1 MFSNNNRNA
10 RSESKSVMPSSNVN
24 IIGSGTT
31 IQGDIVSEGDIR
43 IDGQVNGLVS
53 TKAKIVVGPEG
64 EIIGDLI
71 CQSADILGKVTGIIK
86 VEDLLFLKGNALVK
100 GDLYTA
106 HFEMEPTAKF
116 NGRCY
121 MEPEEVAAANQ
132 KDKDKNG
139 KQQQQQQQPAKEK
152 IEGQQA

>member
-1 MFSNNNRNA
+1 ML
-10 RSESKSVMPSSNVN
+10 PSSTIN
-24 IIGSGTT
+24 IIGTGTT
-31 IQGDIVSEGDIR
+31 IQGDIVCEGDIR

-64 EIIGDLI
+64 DIIGDLV

-86 VEDLLFLKGNALVK
+86 VEELLFLKGNALVK
-100 GDLYTA
+100 GDVYTA

-121 MEPEEVAAANQ
+121 MDEEHRPDLQ
-132 KDKDKNG
+132 KHG
-139 KQQQQQQQPAKEK
+139 KSVLQEAE
-152 IEGQQA
+152 

>member
-1 MFSNNNRNA
+1 MFNKGNTK
-10 RSESKSVMPSSNVN
+10 SESKIMMPTSNVN
-24 IIGSGTT
+24 IIGSGTS
-31 IQGDIVSEGDIR
+31 IQGDIVCEGDIR

-64 EIIGDLI
+64 EITGDLV

-86 VEDLLFLKGNALVK
+86 VDDLLFLKGNALVK
-100 GDLYTA
+100 GDVYTV

-121 MEPEEVAAANQ
+121 MDEGVTPVVEPS
-132 KDKDKNG
+132 KGKNG
-139 KQQQQQQQPAKEK
+139 KSVQKEATT
-152 IEGQQA
+152 EQAQ

>member
-1 MFSNNNRNA
+1 MFSNNNRNN
-10 RSESKSVMPSSNVN
+10 RSESKTVMPTSNVN
-24 IIGSGTT
+24 IIGSGTS
-31 IQGDIVSEGDIR
+31 IQGDIVCEGDIR

-64 EIIGDLI
+64 EIIGDLV
-71 CQSADILGKVTGIIK
+71 CQSADIIGKVTGIIR

-100 GDLYTA
+100 GDVYTA

-121 MEPEEVAAANQ
+121 MEQEDLAAAPNL
-132 KDKDKNG
+132 KERNG
-139 KQQQQQQQPAKEK
+139 RSVVTEK
-152 IEGQQA
+152 ASEEA

>member
-1 MFSNNNRNA
+1 
-10 RSESKSVMPSSNVN
+10 MPTSNVN
-24 IIGSGTT
+24 IIGSGTS
-31 IQGDIVSEGDIR
+31 IQGDIVCEGDIR

-64 EIIGDLI
+64 EIIGDLV
-71 CQSADILGKVTGIIK
+71 CQSADILGKVTGIVK

-121 MEPEEVAAANQ
+121 MEPEEVAAAANQ
-132 KDKDKNG
+132 KEKNG
-139 KQQQQQQQPAKEK
+139 RSFVQEEATE
-152 IEGQQA
+152 EA

>member
-1 MFSNNNRNA
+1 MFNNNRN
-10 RSESKSVMPSSNVN
+10 SKGEGKAILPSSNVN
-24 IIGSGTT
+24 IIGSGTS
-31 IQGDIVSEGDIR
+31 IQGDIVCEGDIR

-64 EIIGDLI
+64 EITGDLV

-86 VEDLLFLKGNALVK
+86 VEELLFLKGNSMVK
-100 GDLYTA
+100 GDVYTN

-121 MEPEEVAAANQ
+121 MESEDAET
-132 KDKDKNG
+132 G
-139 KQQQQQQQPAKEK
+139 KEK
-152 IEGQQA
+152 HGRSFFKEEATTGEEA

>member
-1 MFSNNNRNA
+1 MFNN
-10 RSESKSVMPSSNVN
+10 SSKSKGDSKSMLPSSTIN
-24 IIGSGTT
+24 IIGSGTS
-31 IQGDIVSEGDIR
+31 IQGDIVCEGDIR

-64 EIIGDLI
+64 DITGDLI

-86 VEDLLFLKGNALVK
+86 VEELLFLKGNAHVK
-100 GDLYTA
+100 GDVYTA

-121 MEPEEVAAANQ
+121 MGDEQPEETHKHGRSVLTEAEA
-132 KDKDKNG
+132 
-139 KQQQQQQQPAKEK
+139 E
-152 IEGQQA
+152 

>member
-1 MFSNNNRNA
+1 MFNKGNT
-10 RSESKSVMPSSNVN
+10 KSDGKVMMPTSNVN
-24 IIGSGTT
+24 IIGSGTS
-31 IQGDIVSEGDIR
+31 IQGDIVCEGDIR

-64 EIIGDLI
+64 EITGDLV

-86 VEDLLFLKGNALVK
+86 VDDLLFLKGNALVK
-100 GDLYTA
+100 GDVYTV

-121 MEPEEVAAANQ
+121 MDEGVTPAAEATKGKHGKSVQ
-132 KDKDKNG
+132 K
-139 KQQQQQQQPAKEK
+139 ETTT
-152 IEGQQA
+152 EQAQ

>member
-1 MFSNNNRNA
+1 MFNN
-10 RSESKSVMPSSNVN
+10 SSKSKGDGKSMLPSSTIN
-24 IIGSGTT
+24 IIGSGTS

-64 EIIGDLI
+64 DITGDLI
-71 CQSADILGKVTGIIK
+71 CQSADIMGKVTGIIK
-86 VEDLLFLKGNALVK
+86 VDELLFLKGNALVK
-100 GDLYTA
+100 GDVYTN

-121 MEPEEVAAANQ
+121 MEDEKPTETQ
-132 KDKDKNG
+132 KNG
-139 KQQQQQQQPAKEK
+139 KSVAKKEAEQP
-152 IEGQQA
+152 QA